1 MLLPVAVPA
10 FTGLRGTTASA
21 QASPEGVTV
30 IAEVGAA
37 LGAAAPGGDDGIDG
51 TELVRILTARHHP
64 GLLWVDEHLQHLSA
78 HARAI
83 TVPATHVA
91 EQRRQPWWR

>member
-1 MLLPVAVPA
+1 MLPSGPQRPA
-10 FTGLRGTTASA
+10 TADGA
-21 QASPEGVTV
+21 
-30 IAEVGAA
+30 GAA
-37 LGAAAPGGDDGIDG
+37 DGSAAADGDDSIDG

-64 GLLWVDEHLQHLSA
+64 DLLWVDEHLQHLSA